1 MEPDLQAQLPDSSVR
16 QAVDDTELT
25 NDVVT
30 VSRLQVALRS
40 RAKRLQ
46 MKFSDIALRANTAT
60 PEGLFELLQETA
72 SVLLENSD
80 FWSHVVAGSQ
90 TVDSRQEGEAL
101 FNQFSLQERAK
112 FSAET
117 LTNVNGVVTQ
127 QPPVDGVDTQQP
139 TAPDRSG
146 NHPADDHPA
155 DDRPAYDRPAYIVV
169 TLLLGTANDEPLF
182 KEIYSTSLLRD
193 VLGDITLLQSGLL
206 LAFELLW
213 TPQDPID
220 SLTDADLAA
229 NYADLMPIA

>member
-1 MEPDLQAQLPDSSVR
+1 MEQDLQASSAL
-16 QAVDDTELT
+16 QDVDETELT
-25 NDVVT
+25 NEIVT

-40 RAKRLQ
+40 RARRLQ
-46 MKFSDIALRANTAT
+46 IKFSDIALQANTAT

-72 SVLLENSD
+72 KTLLENAD
-80 FWSHVVAGSQ
+80 FWTHVMAGSQ
-90 TVDSRQEGEAL
+90 TVDSREEAEAL

-127 QPPVDGVDTQQP
+127 QPV
-139 TAPDRSG
+139 APD
-146 NHPADDHPA
+146 HPNEHS
-155 DDRPAYDRPAYIVV
+155 AYIVV
-169 TLLLGTANDEPLF
+169 TLLLGTADDEPLF
-182 KEIYSTSLLRD
+182 NEIYSTSLLRD
-193 VLGDITLLQSGLL
+193 VLSEITLLRSHFL

-229 NYADLMPIA
+229 HYADLVPIA

>member
-1 MEPDLQAQLPDSSVR
+1 MEPDLPVQVLQDSSAL
-16 QAVDDTELT
+16 QDSDEAELS
-25 NDVVT
+25 NDVLT

-46 MKFSDIALRANTAT
+46 IKFSDIALRANTAT

-72 SVLLENSD
+72 NVLLENSD
-80 FWSHVVAGSQ
+80 FWSHVMAGSQ
-90 TVDSRQEGEAL
+90 TVDSREEAEAR

-112 FSAET
+112 FNAET
-117 LTNVNGVVTQ
+117 LTNVNGIVTQ
-127 QPPVDGVDTQQP
+127 KPATPER
-139 TAPDRSG
+139 RSEQS
-146 NHPADDHPA
+146 
-155 DDRPAYDRPAYIVV
+155 AYIVV

-193 VLGDITLLQSGLL
+193 VLEDITLLPSGLL

-220 SLTDADLAA
+220 SLTDADLTA
-229 NYADLMPIA
+229 NYADLIPIA

>member
-1 MEPDLQAQLPDSSVR
+1 MEPDLRAQLQDSSVR

-46 MKFSDIALRANTAT
+46 IKFSDIALRANTAT

-72 SVLLENSD
+72 NVLLENSD
-80 FWSHVVAGSQ
+80 FWSHVMAGSQ
-90 TVDSRQEGEAL
+90 TVDSREEAEAL

-127 QPPVDGVDTQQP
+127 QPPVDGVDTQQS

-146 NHPADDHPA
+146 EH
-155 DDRPAYDRPAYIVV
+155 PAYDRPAYIVV

-182 KEIYSTSLLRD
+182 NEIYSTSLLRD
-193 VLGDITLLQSGLL
+193 VLEEITLLQSGML

>member
-1 MEPDLQAQLPDSSVR
+1 MEPDLPAQVQDSSVLQDGD
-16 QAVDDTELT
+16 QAELN
-25 NDVVT
+25 NDVLT

-46 MKFSDIALRANTAT
+46 TKFSDIALRANTAT

-72 SVLLENSD
+72 NVLLENSD
-80 FWSHVVAGSQ
+80 YWSHVMAGSQ
-90 TVDSRQEGEAL
+90 TVDSPEEAEAR

-127 QPPVDGVDTQQP
+127 QPAIPE
-139 TAPDRSG
+139 RSS
-146 NHPADDHPA
+146 DH
-155 DDRPAYDRPAYIVV
+155 PAYIVV

-193 VLGDITLLQSGLL
+193 VLEDITLLQSGLL

-229 NYADLMPIA
+229 NYADLIPIA

>member
-1 MEPDLQAQLPDSSVR
+1 MEQDLQEPLQESSALPDG
-16 QAVDDTELT
+16 DPIELA
-25 NDVVT
+25 NGIVT
-30 VSRLQVALRS
+30 ISRLQVALRS
-40 RAKRLQ
+40 RARRLQ
-46 MKFSDIALRANTAT
+46 TKFSEIALRANTAT

-72 SVLLENSD
+72 STLLENAD
-80 FWSHVVAGSQ
+80 FWSHVIAGSQ
-90 TVDSRQEGEAL
+90 TVDSREEAEAL

-127 QPPVDGVDTQQP
+127 QPT
-139 TAPDRSG
+139 
-146 NHPADDHPA
+146 PADRASDS
-155 DDRPAYDRPAYIVV
+155 PAYIVV

-193 VLGDITLLQSGLL
+193 VLADITLLPPLAL

-213 TPQDPID
+213 TPQDPMD
-220 SLTDADLAA
+220 SLTDADLTA

>member
-1 MEPDLQAQLPDSSVR
+1 MEPDLPAQVQDASVL
-16 QAVDDTELT
+16 QDGDDAELT
-25 NDVVT
+25 NDVLT

-46 MKFSDIALRANTAT
+46 IKFSDIALRANTAT

-72 SVLLENSD
+72 NVLLQNSD
-80 FWSHVVAGSQ
+80 FWSHVMAGSQ
-90 TVDSRQEGEAL
+90 TVDSREEAEAL

-127 QPPVDGVDTQQP
+127 QPTV
-139 TAPDRSG
+139 PDRPG
-146 NHPADDHPA
+146 EQA
-155 DDRPAYDRPAYIVV
+155 AYIVV
-169 TLLLGTANDEPLF
+169 TLVLGTANDEPLF
-182 KEIYSTSLLRD
+182 KEIYSASLLRD
-193 VLGDITLLQSGLL
+193 VLEDITLLESRCL

-220 SLTDADLAA
+220 SLTDAELAA
-229 NYADLMPIA
+229 NYAELMPIA